1 MIVDMWLRACA
12 FDIVLPQHT
21 HSHVQKHVKM
31 ARNIS
36 DEIDLDK
43 ELKVFLLE
51 GSKSDVWEYLVSLP
65 QVENAQNLYPNFSFT
80 IVVIQNFTIAQLQCT
95 IHTVH
100 VHTCTVDVFMYMYMY
115 MCMQYM

>member
-1 MIVDMWLRACA
+1 MWFWVCA
-12 FDIVLPQHT
+12 FDIALPQHT
-21 HSHVQKHVKM
+21 HNHMKKCAKM

-43 ELKVFLLE
+43 ELEVFLLE

-80 IVVIQNFTIAQLQCT
+80 IT
-95 IHTVH
+95 
-100 VHTCTVDVFMYMYMY
+100 
-115 MCMQYM
+115 